1 MNNLDLTFKEGA
13 VKAGRVSVIVLAG
26 IGVLAL
32 VSSVKKLR
40 DMYRG
45 RAVNEA
51 EDDGE
56 NTEEN

>member
-1 MNNLDLTFKEGA
+1 MNNLDLTFKEG
-13 VKAGRVSVIVLAG
+13 VTKAGRVSVIVLAG

-45 RAVNEA
+45 RAVNET
-51 EDDGE
+51 EDE